1 MVRDTKYF
9 SNFRKEIY
17 VKELKMTTKF
27 KVNFLSMVLKYT
39 LSLAIS
45 VLRELSTSP
54 YLFIIIRM

>member
-9 SNFRKEIY
+9 SNFRKEID

>member
-9 SNFRKEIY
+9 NNFRKEIY